1 MLKPPSV
8 AVRALVAMRVALLV
22 ALRVALLVLAPL
34 ARQVEAQLPQKF
46 ENLKVLP
53 KNIAR
58 DSLVQV
64 MRGFSLQLGV
74 RCTYCHV
81 AEPRPAGAPADGPEK
96 LIFKSDDKIQKRK
109 ARFMM
114 QMVARLNDKILPD
127 LPGERHDPRIVMRCV
142 TCHRGSPLPQALD
155 AVLTDVIDKHGVDS
169 AIARYKEL
177 REDMESG
184 RYDFSEWSVNELART
199 LAGTGKTDAA
209 IAMLEMNQEYNP
221 KSGDI
226 DYALGGLYLTKGDKD
241 KAIAHYRAATAKRP
255 QDTRSKHK
263 LDSLGVAATG

>member
-1 MLKPPSV
+1 MPNFSSV
-8 AVRALVAMRVALLV
+8 SVRILIA
-22 ALRVALLVLAPL
+22 VLAVAPF
-34 ARQVEAQLPQKF
+34 ARSAEAQIPQKF

-53 KNIAR
+53 KSIAR
-58 DSLVQV
+58 DSLIQV
-64 MRGFSLQLGV
+64 MRGFALQLGV
-74 RCTYCHV
+74 RCTYCH
-81 AEPRPAGAPADGPEK
+81 ATEPKPAGAAADAPEK
-96 LIFKSDDKIQKRK
+96 VIFKSDDKIQKRK

-114 QMVARLNDKILPD
+114 QMVAKLNDKILPD
-127 LPGERHDPRIVMRCV
+127 LPGDRHDPRVVMRCV

-155 AVLTDVIDKHGVDS
+155 AVLTDIIDKHGVDS

-199 LAGTGKTDAA
+199 LAGNGKQDAA
-209 IAMLEMNQEYNP
+209 IAMLEMNEGYNP
-221 KSGDI
+221 KSADI
-226 DYALGGLYLTKGDKD
+226 DFALGGLYLAKGNKD
-241 KAIAHYRAATAKRP
+241 SAVAHYRAATTKRP